1 MKANYQNL
9 YTLTKRILQRLS
21 MYRGTSVQ
29 VYAEDRIMQMV
40 LDQYDLV
47 LDNFAW
53 NNISHWKKFT
63 LTGIK
68 GYCGEK
74 VSDYIVD
81 FNDIIAIK
89 VNSDDDE
96 ALKRLHSTT
105 IPEEITGDTPH
116 YYMPANENPDKI
128 FQIIPYNAQG
138 DIYVNIR
145 GRLNTNMITIDPE
158 VLIPF
163 DSSYL
168 VYAVCMDYLAD
179 DASSKLQYEK
189 FKNLRDERLRQL
201 KDLDNA
207 GTIDYNDDKAI
218 LSNNEWR

>member
-1 MKANYQNL
+1 MKANYQSL
-9 YTLTKRILQRLS
+9 YTLTKRVLQRLS
-21 MYRGTSVQ
+21 MYKGSSVQ
-29 VYAEDRIMQMV
+29 VYAEDRVMQMI

-47 LDNFAW
+47 MDNFAW
-53 NNISHWKKFT
+53 NNLSYWKKFT
-63 LTGIK
+63 LLGSN

-89 VNSDDDE
+89 VKNDEE
-96 ALKRLHSTT
+96 ALIKLHSTT
-105 IPEEITGDTPH
+105 IPEEITGNTPH
-116 YYMPANENPDKI
+116 YYMPANENADKI
-128 FQIIPYNAQG
+128 FRVIPYNAQG

-145 GRLNTNMITIDPE
+145 GRLNTNDSQIDPE
-158 VLIPF
+158 TIIPF

-179 DASSKLQYEK
+179 DAASKMQYEK
-189 FKNLRDERLRQL
+189 FKSLRDERLRQL